1 MTLTL
6 ATFLTAFAFLLPGIA
21 FLSNSPK
28 WQGALRAFPRSER
41 AAYFFFGLATVW
53 FLWKVWNLS
62 PADNLFNMDFTR
74 FRILLMGIF
83 GATAV
88 GSFLYVRDLL
98 PIRGLAILLLLFAG
112 EGLSAAFGLY
122 DVPQRLVLVTL
133 LYLVIVVAII
143 IGAAPYHMRNAL
155 QWLLAA
161 PERGRATGIG
171 MVLIGVVLGG
181 VALSY

>member
-1 MTLTL
+1 MSLTL
-6 ATFLTAFAFLLPGIA
+6 ATFLTALAFLLPGIA

-28 WQGALRAFPRSER
+28 WQAAVRDFPRSER
-41 AAYFFFGLATVW
+41 AAIVFFGLASLW

-74 FRILLMGIF
+74 FRILLIGVF

-122 DVPQRLVLVTL
+122 DVPQRLVLVTI
-133 LYLVIVVAII
+133 LYLVIVVAIV
-143 IGAAPYHMRNAL
+143 IGAAPYHLRNAL
-155 QWLLAA
+155 QWVLAS
-161 PERGRATGIG
+161 PERGRGVGLVFALTG
-171 MVLIGVVLGG
+171 LVLGG